1 MGIEPLKLA
10 FPTQVTYNQPSYH
23 IKRINKNHA
32 RRETSVIGV
41 QIVPWLVKQPLNSTN
56 RKTHH
61 KPKSKN
67 IGNNSYF
74 CKNMIGN
81 STKYNPL

>member
-1 MGIEPLKLA
+1 
-10 FPTQVTYNQPSYH
+10 
-23 IKRINKNHA
+23 
-32 RRETSVIGV
+32 VIGV

-61 KPKSKN
+61 EPKNKN

-74 CKNMIGN
+74 YKNMTGN